1 MAKGLQYYQGL
12 HYTRRCQLI
21 VDDDARYF
29 LAWID
34 EFPGCK
40 VEGQTKAEAF
50 KNLGELFED
59 YINAKLEWK
68 DDIPEPVRPEK
79 PTAYQTESRQH
90 RPKVISL
97 RFIEPA
103 TPPDS
108 SLDQPKQIPEELITA
123 GI

>member
-1 MAKGLQYYQGL
+1 MAKNLQYYQGL
-12 HYTRRCQLI
+12 PYTRRCQLI

-29 LAWID
+29 LAWIK
-34 EFPGCK
+34 ELPGCK
-40 VEGQTKAEAF
+40 VEGKTKPEAF

-59 YINAKLEWK
+59 YINTKLEWK

-79 PTAYQTESRQH
+79 PTEYQTESRQH
-90 RPKVISL
+90 QPMVVSL
-97 RFIEPA
+97 RFIEPS

-108 SLDQPKQIPEELITA
+108 SLDQPKETPEELITA